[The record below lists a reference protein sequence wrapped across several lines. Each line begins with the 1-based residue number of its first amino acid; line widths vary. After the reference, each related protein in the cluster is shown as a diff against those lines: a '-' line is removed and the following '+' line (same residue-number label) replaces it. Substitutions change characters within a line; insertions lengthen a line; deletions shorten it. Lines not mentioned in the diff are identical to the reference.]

1 MVGILLDSPARLPF
15 SFQREAVCQVDTSRT
30 RVKICGITRLTDIQA
45 AVAAGAD
52 ALGFVF
58 VPASRRSIAVEAARD
73 LVARVPAFVQSVALF
88 SDPSVDWVETVVDQV
103 GPDMLQFH
111 GGESGRFCR
120 QFGRPYL
127 KAISAELDEERR
139 RRVIQDHHT
148 ARGFLLDSHAV
159 SGLGGT
165 GHAFDWSRWPR
176 ETGRDRRPWILAGGL
191 SPDNVAE
198 AVTTLRPYAVD
209 VSSGVEDM
217 PGIKSAEKINAF
229 IQGVAHAR
237 EQRHGD

>member
-1 MVGILLDSPARLPF
+1 MN
-15 SFQREAVCQVDTSRT
+15 TSRT
-30 RVKICGITRLTDIQA
+30 RVKICGITRLTDLQT

-58 VPASRRSIAVEAARD
+58 VPASRRSITVETARD

-111 GGESGRFCR
+111 GSESGRFCR
-120 QFGRPYL
+120 QFGRPYI
-127 KAISAELDEERR
+127 KAVSAELDDEGRER
-139 RRVIQDHHT
+139 VMQDHYT

-165 GHAFDWSRWPR
+165 GHTFDWNRWPR
-176 ETGRDRRPWILAGGL
+176 QAANARRPWILAGGL
-191 SPDNVAE
+191 SPENVAE
-198 AVTTLRPYAVD
+198 AIESLAPYAVD
-209 VSSGVEDM
+209 VSSGVEDDA
-217 PGIKSAEKINAF
+217 PGLKSADKINAF
-229 IQGVAHAR
+229 IRGVGHAR
-237 EQRHGD
+237 DQQQGD